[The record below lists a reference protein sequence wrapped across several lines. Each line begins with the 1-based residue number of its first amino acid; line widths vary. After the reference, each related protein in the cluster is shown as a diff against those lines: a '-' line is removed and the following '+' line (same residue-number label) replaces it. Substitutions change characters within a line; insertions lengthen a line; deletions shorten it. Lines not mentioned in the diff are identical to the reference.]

1 MMANRMHMYT
11 LMNRWL
17 HVRIEFLGGFI
28 VFATATFAVLN
39 VDKLNPSLFGLAL
52 SYALNMIGYIDFL
65 VSTISE
71 VQNLL
76 VFVERIKEYSEK
88 PTEASLVTDPM
99 DGGIVF
105 KNYSTRYRGGLDLVL
120 KDASFVDE
128 PAEKVGNVEGAGA
141 GLVLDEAT
149 AAVDVETNDLIQKTI
164 RREFKDR
171 TILTIAHRIKTVMD
185 SDKTLVLEKGRV
197 QEVVAPATPMKRKG
211 SLFYSLAT
219 QTGMI

>member
-1 MMANRMHMYT
+1 MVPSPLYQHFSETVSGVSMSDMMANRMHMYT

-88 PTEASLVTDPM
+88 PTEASLVTD
-99 DGGIVF
+99 
-105 KNYSTRYRGGLDLVL
+105 VL
-120 KDASFVDE
+120 LPE
-128 PAEKVGNVEGAGA
+128 N
-141 GLVLDEAT
+141 
-149 AAVDVETNDLIQKTI
+149 
-164 RREFKDR
+164 
-171 TILTIAHRIKTVMD
+171 
-185 SDKTLVLEKGRV
+185 
-197 QEVVAPATPMKRKG
+197 
-211 SLFYSLAT
+211 
-219 QTGMI
+219 

>member
-1 MMANRMHMYT
+1 
-11 LMNRWL
+11 
-17 HVRIEFLGGFI
+17 
-28 VFATATFAVLN
+28 
-39 VDKLNPSLFGLAL
+39 
-52 SYALNMIGYIDFL
+52 
-65 VSTISE
+65 
-71 VQNLL
+71 
-76 VFVERIKEYSEK
+76 
-88 PTEASLVTDPM
+88 M

-141 GLVLDEAT
+141 ESLKLQLATGRRLVIPAAWTVHYSIRILMHPNKVAPLRSMALVFQLRVRETYVGTWPSSLKIQPFLLAQSAPYSSLSTNCVTQTCGRKTKGLVLDEAT